1 MQQRWHFEDLGVAQE
16 DGDRVRVV
24 QEEVKEVLLR
34 VDSEVEE
41 DPEEDLEV
49 LEALAQEDEVDFEV
63 GEAN

>member
-1 MQQRWHFEDLGVAQE
+1 M
-16 DGDRVRVV
+16 V